1 MAELKQWH
9 EYLMLR
15 AREMK
20 SLKKW
25 GRKTRQIK
33 YHNNIS
39 LNEAERKEKDE
50 KISWDVMRQEYGN
63 GERESIKCGLG

>member
-1 MAELKQWH
+1 M
-9 EYLMLR
+9 
-15 AREMK
+15 
-20 SLKKW
+20 
-25 GRKTRQIK
+25 RQIK

>member
-1 MAELKQWH
+1 M
-9 EYLMLR
+9 
-15 AREMK
+15 
-20 SLKKW
+20 
-25 GRKTRQIK
+25 RQIK

-39 LNEAERKEKDE
+39 LNEAEWKEKDE